1 MDTYKLKV
9 RGQQKAFQTNGNHKK
24 TGVAI
29 FTSDKTD
36 FKTKIVLKDKEG
48 HYIMI
53 VGSIQ
58 EEDITI
64 INLYATNNR
73 STSIC
78 KANTNKIIIFLIK
91 ILKT

>member
-58 EEDITI
+58 EEDICTQH
-64 INLYATNNR
+64 R
-73 STSIC
+73 STSVC
-78 KANTNKIIIFLIK
+78 KTNINT
-91 ILKT
+91 